1 MLPTCSVGASLFWWR
16 YNRGVLGMAVI
27 TEDRIQRIEARVT
40 AVEQA
45 QNDNTQSLRFIVTTV
60 AQMKAVQDDHGVTL
74 NSHSKVLDEHSKVL
88 NEHSKVLNEHSK
100 VLNEHSKVL
109 NEHSKRFDRVD
120 ADIAALRSEVGGLRG
135 EVQALRKEL
144 PGIVADVM
152 REVLREPR

>member
-1 MLPTCSVGASLFWWR
+1 MLACSGGNTTTGR
-16 YNRGVLGMAVI
+16 LGMAAI

-60 AQMKAVQDDHGVTL
+60 AQMKAVQDDHGLTL
-74 NSHSKVLDEHSKVL
+74 DSHSKVLEGHSKVL
-88 NEHSKVLNEHSK
+88 DQHSKVLDQHSK
-100 VLNEHSKVL
+100 VLDQHSKIL
-109 NEHSKRFDRVD
+109 EQHSKRFDRVD
-120 ADIAALRSEVGGLRG
+120 ADLMALRG